1 MTTQATRLLD
11 AQTVLVGWINHSAT
25 DCYEHSRSSGDFIN
39 LGTDLDASC
48 SFVLVASHP
57 GHSDA
62 VTVTLELA
70 PLLADGTAG
79 SSSDPLRCSDSQRCP
94 LGFGCQFLPSPCGD
108 WVLGISQPLPLNTTC
123 LLEGSVLE
131 VTLHRCGGPGGHAGD
146 KEILVLSPDRALQL

>member
-25 DCYEHSRSSGDFIN
+25 DCYEHSRSSGDVIN

-48 SFVLVASHP
+48 SFVLVASHA

-79 SSSDPLRCSDSQRCP
+79 SWITAAAVAIPAAGGKVEASISGAALLLNPADSELVTPPCLR
-94 LGFGCQFLPSPCGD
+94 L
-108 WVLGISQPLPLNTTC
+108 
-123 LLEGSVLE
+123 
-131 VTLHRCGGPGGHAGD
+131 A
-146 KEILVLSPDRALQL
+146 RALISPSTPVGMCVALTANQGL